1 MKCGVDLVDIARFK
15 RFLDKTPRQKL
26 AQVFTEK
33 EQKECSDKESSLHS
47 LAARFA
53 AKEACMK
60 LFPKETAANEWDFQ
74 DIEVATDA
82 FGAPFIERKGKIGQ
96 FMQRYAYREISL
108 SITHADAYACAF
120 AVVV

>member
-1 MKCGVDLVDIARFK
+1 MKCGVDLVEIARFK
-15 RFLDKTPRQKL
+15 RIIDYTSPQQL
-26 AQVFTEK
+26 AEAFTEK
-33 EQKECSDKESSLHS
+33 ELQECSDKESSLHS

-60 LFPKETAANEWDFQ
+60 LFPKETARNEWDFS
-74 DIEVATDA
+74 DIEIATDA
-82 FGAPFIERKGKIGQ
+82 FGAPFIERKGKVEQ

-120 AVVV
+120 AVVI